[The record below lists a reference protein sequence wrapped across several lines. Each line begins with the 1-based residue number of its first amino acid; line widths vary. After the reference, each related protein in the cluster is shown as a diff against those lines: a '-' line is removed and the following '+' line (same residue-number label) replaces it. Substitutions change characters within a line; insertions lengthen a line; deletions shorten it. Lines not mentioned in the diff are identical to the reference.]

1 MNLSAEFRSNTRKKS
16 KYHVYQRKR
25 VECPKCGS
33 RPMDESI
40 NISSELHVM
49 EDGVPYEADY
59 YPKCKVCK
67 AEIGVKK
74 IK

>member
-1 MNLSAEFRSNTRKKS
+1 MNAYAGYETSTRKKT
-16 KYHVYQRKR
+16 KYQVYQRKR

-33 RPMDESI
+33 RLMDESI
-40 NISSELHVM
+40 HTSSELRVM
-49 EDGVPYEADY
+49 EEGIAWEADY

-74 IK
+74 IE

>member
-1 MNLSAEFRSNTRKKS
+1 MKSSAEFKINSHKKN
-16 KYHVYQRKR
+16 KYQVYQRKR

-33 RPMDESI
+33 RLMDESI
-40 NISSELHVM
+40 YTSSELRIM
-49 EDGVPYEADY
+49 EDDVPWEADY

-74 IK
+74 IE

>member
-1 MNLSAEFRSNTRKKS
+1 MKSSVGFEANTRKKN

-25 VECPKCGS
+25 VECPKCGA
-33 RPMDESI
+33 RLMDESI
-40 NISSELHVM
+40 HTSSELHVM
-49 EDGVPYEADY
+49 EEGVSWEADY
-59 YPKCKVCK
+59 YPKCQLCK

>member
-1 MNLSAEFRSNTRKKS
+1 MNSSAGFETNKRKKN
-16 KYHVYQRKR
+16 KYQVYQRKR

-33 RPMDESI
+33 RLMDESI
-40 NISSELHVM
+40 HTSSELRVM
-49 EDGVPYEADY
+49 EDGVPWEADY

-74 IK
+74 IE

>member
-1 MNLSAEFRSNTRKKS
+1 MNSSAGFKTNKRKKNE
-16 KYHVYQRKR
+16 YHVYQRKR

-33 RPMDESI
+33 RLMDESI
-40 NISSELHVM
+40 YISSELHVM